1 MIKEA
6 RIGANGLL
14 NNARINNVER
24 YRLSRIIFTLD
35 RIIKRTPE
43 QDAALHDARMTYSA
57 RPLDFGG
64 DVASSLTV
72 KGKKAKEKA
81 QEAASE

>member
-14 NNARINNVER
+14 NSARINNAER
-24 YRLSRIIFTLD
+24 YRLSRIIFILG

-43 QDAALHDARMTYSA
+43 QDAALHDARMAYSA

-72 KGKKAKEKA
+72 KGRKA
-81 QEAASE
+81 QTKVREESE